1 MALSDIRTALS
12 DSPVSGDEVAA
23 GVAWEERRSIRW
35 FSILPVLSVW
45 ASGRLADQQQNED
58 GWRFSIDIIQEINVK
73 NVDAAEADFQDAIEE
88 VKHKLNTEWL
98 LRNGSNVP
106 TVQFSMIDMT
116 HDDAGVQL
124 GHKLR
129 HHHQSAREGA
139 LQLAVAALL

>member
-12 DSPVSGDEVAA
+12 THLSAVTKLQQVSLGRNAA
-23 GVAWEERRSIRW
+23 PSGGFPFCR
-35 FSILPVLSVW
+35 FYLSGLQD
-45 ASGRLADQQQNED
+45 ALADQQQNED

-106 TVQFSMIDMT
+106 TVQFSMIDMS
-116 HDDAGVQL
+116 Q
-124 GHKLR
+124 
-129 HHHQSAREGA
+129 
-139 LQLAVAALL
+139 